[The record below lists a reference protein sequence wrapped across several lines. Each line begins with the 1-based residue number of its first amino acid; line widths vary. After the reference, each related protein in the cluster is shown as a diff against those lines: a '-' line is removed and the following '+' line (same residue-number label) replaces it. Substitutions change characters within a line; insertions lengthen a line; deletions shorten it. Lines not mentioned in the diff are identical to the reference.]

1 MGQMKK
7 NGRGYIDH
15 SAYTLMFF
23 PEGRGSPFTL
33 RIRRHTIYLVVASII
48 VITFG
53 LAVLLYKTGDIAV
66 KLQYVQDL
74 KTENARLREHN
85 KDLEISSRK
94 IVSIDSMTAYL
105 RRLASIADIN
115 ESVAPAPAA
124 VASARPEPAS
134 AAPAAER
141 ADGQAARAGAQS
153 ATPAEFA
160 ASVPN
165 IMPVAGWITKHFSTD
180 PAAPHLGV
188 DIAAAGGTPIK
199 VAATGVVEEV
209 RNDRYYGLMVE
220 IRHESGFL
228 TRYGHCSQ
236 VLVSAGDKVNR
247 GQTIALV
254 GNTGRS
260 TAPHVHYEVMT
271 YGKHVDPMGFIGAHK
286 Q

>member
-1 MGQMKK
+1 MGQTKK
-7 NGRGYIDH
+7 KGKGYIDQ

-33 RIRRHTIYLVVASII
+33 RIRRHTIYVVVASMA
-48 VITFG
+48 VIALG

-74 KTENARLREHN
+74 KTENARLREHSR
-85 KDLEISSRK
+85 DLEISSQK
-94 IVSIDSMTAYL
+94 IVGIDSMAAYL
-105 RRLASIADIN
+105 RRLASIADIK
-115 ESVAPAPAA
+115 ESVVPASA
-124 VASARPEPAS
+124 VAVARPDQASSASASARV
-134 AAPAAER
+134 
-141 ADGQAARAGAQS
+141 GAQS

-209 RNDRYYGLMVE
+209 RNDRYYGLMAEV
-220 IRHESGFL
+220 RHESGFL

-260 TAPHVHYEVMT
+260 TAPHVHYEVIK

>member
-1 MGQMKK
+1 MRKK
-7 NGRGYIDH
+7 SRGYLDH
-15 SAYTLMFF
+15 SAYTFMFF
-23 PEGRGSPFTL
+23 PEGTGSPFTL
-33 RIRRHTIYLVVASII
+33 RIRRRTIYIVVTSII
-48 VITFG
+48 VILLG
-53 LAVLLYKTGDIAV
+53 LVVLLYKTGDIAV

-74 KTENARLREHN
+74 KAENARLREHSR
-85 KDLEISSRK
+85 DLDISSQK
-94 IVSIDSMTAYL
+94 IVGIDSMTAYL
-105 RRLASIADIN
+105 RRLASIANIK
-115 ESVAPAPAA
+115 ESASPTPA
-124 VASARPEPAS
+124 VAAGRSEPP
-134 AAPAAER
+134 PAAER
-141 ADGQAARAGAQS
+141 SDGQAARAGAPS
-153 ATPAEFA
+153 AVSADYA

-165 IMPVAGWITKHFSTD
+165 IMPVTGWITKHFSTD

-209 RNDRYYGLMVE
+209 RNDRYYGLMAEV
-220 IRHESGFL
+220 RHESGFL